1 MSGEAQA
8 VDLQL
13 IEDVNAGCIVVFVD
27 EWGHS
32 RTLEARAICRVSGQN
47 PMLVG
52 YQIDAGHGIAP
63 EQLWKRVE
71 VSVHVGFVRTAPD
84 LPARSV
90 PPQYTG
96 NVRELLALAP
106 STGWDQTPCEFTDE
120 D

>member
-1 MSGEAQA
+1 MSGETQA

-13 IEDVNAGCIVVFVD
+13 IDDVNAGCIVVFVD

-52 YQIDAGHGIAP
+52 YQIDAGRAIAP

-71 VSVHVGFVRTAPD
+71 VSRHVSFVRDEPD
-84 LPARSV
+84 MPARSI
-90 PPQYTG
+90 PPQYTE
-96 NVRELLALAP
+96 NVRDLLALAP
-106 STGWDQTPCEFTDE
+106 NTGWDQTPCEFSD
-120 D
+120 DD